1 MTVLTSHPRC
11 SEPDLDGLY
20 VRGRTEVVV
29 CPRGEPST
37 TLRHEGWHLV
47 QHLCLEGLPWLEKE
61 EVEARLS
68 RRDRQT
74 LDQLVSPSRRPTE
87 AEARVMALLPP
98 TTYFKSIR
106 IRKRFSSSSAAADR
120 SRAMGVGRSR

>member
-61 EVEARLS
+61 VEARLS

-87 AEARVMALLPP
+87 AEARMMALLPP
-98 TTYFKSIR
+98 TTYFQSIR
-106 IRKRFSSSSAAADR
+106 IRKRSSSSSAAAAKLL
-120 SRAMGVGRSR
+120 AMGVGRSR